1 MWALPCVHKIKAPNQ
16 VITYYFNEY
25 SIMIDLKANNSDKIY
40 LEKARLFM
48 QNHILKEKF
57 NYSYQ
62 AVKKET
68 CF

>member
-1 MWALPCVHKIKAPNQ
+1 
-16 VITYYFNEY
+16 
-25 SIMIDLKANNSDKIY
+25 MIDLKANNSDKIY

-48 QNHILKEKF
+48 QNHILKEQF